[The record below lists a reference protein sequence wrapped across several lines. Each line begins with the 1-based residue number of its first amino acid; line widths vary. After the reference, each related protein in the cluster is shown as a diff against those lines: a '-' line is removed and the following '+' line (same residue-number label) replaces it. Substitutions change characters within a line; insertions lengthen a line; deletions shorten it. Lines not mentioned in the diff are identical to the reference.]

1 MLNLNMLAGFNGM
14 LQPLPVFQ
22 PGLGFNAVISAGKQQ
37 HAVDVA
43 RQTGKLIAILVAER
57 IRKGGLQLGGMTGK
71 MNIRET
77 LKVFRDFGLRFR
89 IQKARQPRVTRN
101 SVSASFAEAACG
113 L

>member
-1 MLNLNMLAGFNGM
+1 MLYLNMLTGFDGM

-22 PGLGFNAVISAGKQQ
+22 PRLRLWPVVGTGKEQ

-43 RQTGKLIAILVAER
+43 RKTGKLIAILIAER
-57 IRKGGLQLGGMTGK
+57 IRKGALQFGRMTGK
-71 MNIRET
+71 MNICET
-77 LKVFRDFGLRFR
+77 LKVFRDFGLGFR